1 MEYTKDELVL
11 MKAKLRRLFELERK
25 HNVMAFY
32 SGFATLVGVSGA
44 AVSLSM
50 CLENNMSKENSL
62 LVGTCCVVAS
72 VMTGLF
78 YKYIKGEEVKI
89 EDDILDKMGD
99 VPEYIIDEVYEEVH
113 RRR

>member
-11 MKAKLRRLFELERK
+11 MKAKLMRLFELERK

-32 SGFATLVGVSGA
+32 SGVATLVGVSGA

-50 CLENNMSKENSL
+50 CLENNMSKEHSL

-78 YKYIKGEEVKI
+78 YKYVRGEETKI
-89 EDDILDKMGD
+89 EDDILDKMSEA
-99 VPEYIIDEVYEEVH
+99 PEYIIEEAYEGV
-113 RRR
+113 RRRK

>member
-11 MKAKLRRLFELERK
+11 MKAKLMRLFELERK

-50 CLENNMSKENSL
+50 CLENNMSKEHSL
-62 LVGTCCVVAS
+62 LVGTCCVVSS

-78 YKYIKGEEVKI
+78 YKYVRGEETKI
-89 EDDILDKMGD
+89 EDDILDKMSEA
-99 VPEYIIDEVYEEVH
+99 PEYIIEEAYEGV
-113 RRR
+113 RRRK